1 MLRTGGQAVGKELW
15 TAGVQANEEGGFCS
29 LENDETC
36 WKNDG
41 VTCMGAEVTER
52 G

>member
-1 MLRTGGQAVGKELW
+1 M
-15 TAGVQANEEGGFCS
+15 QANEEGGFCS

-52 G
+52 LRVKRKLRLQTGG

>member
-1 MLRTGGQAVGKELW
+1 MSKELW
-15 TAGVQANEEGGFCS
+15 TAGVQAGKRGRR
-29 LENDETC
+29 LTLIANDETC

-41 VTCMGAEVTER
+41 VTGMGAEVTER